1 MSAEQEDSDYQT
13 ILAVVPGDVLM
24 DVYGEY
30 GSRLLQLNVRSFLQ
44 ARGKVNQG
52 IRRTI
57 LDEPDRFLA
66 YNNGISA
73 TASAVKLTSMPE
85 GGLGIQ
91 SLDNLQI
98 VNGGQT
104 TASLYH
110 AAVKDRANIDHV
122 QVQMKLTVVEPDR
135 LDEIVPLISRYAN
148 SQNKVNEADFSA
160 NHPFHVEIERL
171 SRAIWAP
178 AADGTQR
185 QTRWFYER
193 ARGQYQD
200 ALSRAGTPARQRQ
213 FKETHPAAQ
222 RFAKTDLAKFEMA
235 WDRLPHLVSL
245 GAQKCFREFTIRLT
259 DRADQSVDQA
269 YFANLIAKAIL
280 FRRTEKLVSSL
291 QLGGYRANVVAY
303 VVALLSERSKRQL
316 DLAAIWRHQRLS
328 ANLEDAI
335 LDLAPRVHG
344 ILLEAPGNGNVTEWA
359 KKPACWERVH
369 GMAWQLPVAVTRE
382 LTSTG
387 SAPNGRLTASA
398 AEVAGLP
405 ADVWSRLAD
414 WAQSTDQL
422 APLDRRIAVGMS
434 TLARSGQHANPQA
447 GRDGIPHLS
456 VGGSQGIPSRA
467 RDLNTM
473 DPDITGNAHE
483 PNTFL
488 LWNDDPRLRNVL
500 TPELLPEKAGLHDLS
515 EFLSDPVRHEELKSC
530 VAALYDELA
539 RQEDPD
545 AGGGCRWISCRRP
558 T

>member
-1 MSAEQEDSDYQT
+1 MLAEQDDSDYQT

-73 TASAVKLTSMPE
+73 TASAVKLTSMPD

-110 AAVKDRANIDHV
+110 AAVKDRANIDHI

-160 NHPFHVEIERL
+160 NHPFHVEIEKL
-171 SRAIWAP
+171 SRTIWAP

-280 FRRTEKLVSSL
+280 FRRTEKLVSTL

-303 VVALLSERSKRQL
+303 VVALLSETQQAAPRSRR
-316 DLAAIWRHQRLS
+316 DLAAPTALRQPRRRDTRPSPTCPRHSAGSPRERQRHRVGQETSMLGTRS
-328 ANLEDAI
+328 RHGLA
-335 LDLAPRVHG
+335 APRRCDAGTH
-344 ILLEAPGNGNVTEWA
+344 IDRIRIERAGNGQRRRSRGHACRSLVTA
-359 KKPACWERVH
+359 RRLGRAQRPVDAPRPAYSRRHVH
-369 GMAWQLPVAVTRE
+369 ARAFRQHAYPQADRNGDPHLPVGGRE
-382 LTSTG
+382 
-387 SAPNGRLTASA
+387 
-398 AEVAGLP
+398 
-405 ADVWSRLAD
+405 
-414 WAQSTDQL
+414 
-422 APLDRRIAVGMS
+422 
-434 TLARSGQHANPQA
+434 
-447 GRDGIPHLS
+447 GIP
-456 VGGSQGIPSRA
+456 GGL
-467 RDLNTM
+467 RDLSMM
-473 DPDITGNAHE
+473 DPDRTGITHE
-483 PNTFL
+483 QMLSCCGTTTHGSEMSS
-488 LWNDDPRLRNVL
+488 RLN
-500 TPELLPEKAGLHDLS
+500 
-515 EFLSDPVRHEELKSC
+515 SC
-530 VAALYDELA
+530 L
-539 RQEDPD
+539 RRPD
-545 AGGGCRWISCRRP
+545 CRSSANSCRIQLSAS